1 MNYFK
6 PIANLFNEFAKGQD
20 FNPTRMGDK
29 YSREQ
34 SIGYIN
40 STEISFIWSNAFKM
54 SAATRRLDEFTITIK
69 ECPYYSAWG
78 ILTITQNFKG
88 FIESTYG
95 LNSRNYYETFF
106 ELAKEYSTDSRVLI
120 KPVDGLVQPMQVEN
134 QIDIRKMAICQSI
147 FYELFYQVATGQY
160 KLYQDDFQYH
170 KEIVEIAL
178 DVFDDHEYQRKI
190 NGIIHSIKEKGL
202 EKELNHIANLIK
214 I

>member
-6 PIANLFNEFAKGQD
+6 PLTNLFGEISQSQD
-20 FNPTRMGDK
+20 FNPARMGEK

-40 STEISFIWSNAFKM
+40 STEISLIWSNAFKL
-54 SAATRRLDEFTITIK
+54 SAATRRLEEFSIAIK

-95 LNSRNYYETFF
+95 LNTRNYYETFF
-106 ELAKEYSTDSRVLI
+106 ELAKDYSTDSRVLV
-120 KPVDGLVQPMQVEN
+120 KPTDGLVQHMQVEN
-134 QIDIRKMAICQSI
+134 QIDVRKMAICQAI
-147 FYELFYQVATGQY
+147 FYELFYQVAIGQNR
-160 KLYQDDFQYH
+160 LYQDDYQYH

-178 DVFDDHEYQRKI
+178 DVFDDLEYQRKI
-190 NGIIHSIKEKGL
+190 NGILYSVKEKGL
-202 EKELNHIANLIK
+202 ENELNHIKALIK
-214 I
+214 M